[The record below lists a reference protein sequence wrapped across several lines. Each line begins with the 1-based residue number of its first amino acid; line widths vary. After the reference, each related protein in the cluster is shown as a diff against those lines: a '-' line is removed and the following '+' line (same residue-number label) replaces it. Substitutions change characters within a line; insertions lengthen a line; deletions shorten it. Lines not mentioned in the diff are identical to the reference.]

1 MDMINLTLKEK
12 DMKEIVQS
20 HGIDYQTWAEQVVN
34 EKRLQI
40 IDKDKTYFNA
50 WRENVL
56 KEAVLSLV
64 LQNVKGTNNK
74 TGQNVAQSE
83 QIQKNKHQQS

>member
-1 MDMINLTLKEK
+1 MPKLSSKE
-12 DMKEIVQS
+12 MKEIVQA
-20 HGIDYQTWAEQVVN
+20 HGIDFHTWSEQVVN

-40 IDKDKTYFNA
+40 IDKDKGYFNL
-50 WRENVL
+50 WREEILN
-56 KEAVLSLV
+56 EAVLSLV

-83 QIQKNKHQQS
+83 QIQKK

>member
-1 MDMINLTLKEK
+1 MINLTLKEK

-83 QIQKNKHQQS
+83 QIQKNKHQQA

>member
-1 MDMINLTLKEK
+1 MINLTLKEK